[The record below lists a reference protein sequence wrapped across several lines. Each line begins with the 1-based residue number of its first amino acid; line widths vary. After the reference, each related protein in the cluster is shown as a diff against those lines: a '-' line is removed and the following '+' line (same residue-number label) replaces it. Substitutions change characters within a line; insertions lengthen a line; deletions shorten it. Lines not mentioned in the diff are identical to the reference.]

1 MIDLKKDVK
10 YIKGVG
16 PNRVKLLNKIGIFT
30 LEDLISYYPRTY
42 EDRSKPK
49 TLYDC
54 QDGEE
59 ALIEAVTLGRL
70 TDVRLKGKTMQK
82 LLINDGTL
90 TATVTWFNQ
99 SYLKNKFEKGEKY
112 RFYGKINKKFG
123 KVEIMSPVF
132 DDPSKKS
139 NTGRIIPIYPLT
151 YSLSQ
156 NTLRKIIENGIEEVY
171 GNLEET
177 LPKYILDEYKL
188 IGINKATK
196 DIHFPEE
203 FKDFNIAR
211 NRLVF
216 EELLSV

>member
-99 SYLKNKFEKGEKY
+99 SYLKTKFEKG
-112 RFYGKINKKFG
+112 
-123 KVEIMSPVF
+123 
-132 DDPSKKS
+132 
-139 NTGRIIPIYPLT
+139 
-151 YSLSQ
+151 
-156 NTLRKIIENGIEEVY
+156 
-171 GNLEET
+171 
-177 LPKYILDEYKL
+177 
-188 IGINKATK
+188 
-196 DIHFPEE
+196 
-203 FKDFNIAR
+203 
-211 NRLVF
+211 
-216 EELLSV
+216 